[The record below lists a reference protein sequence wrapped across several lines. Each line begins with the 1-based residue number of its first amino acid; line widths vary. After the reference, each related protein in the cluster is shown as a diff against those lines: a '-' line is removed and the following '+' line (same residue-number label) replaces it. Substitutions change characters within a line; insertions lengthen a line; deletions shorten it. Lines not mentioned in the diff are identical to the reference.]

1 MADTTL
7 HIHLVSDSTGETVHQ
22 IARACVAQFPDV
34 RTIEHV
40 WTLVRSLNHVEAVF
54 AGLERNPG
62 ILLMSVVDADLR
74 AEFETRCTEKHIPH
88 VSVLDPVVDLLGQ
101 FLGQPSRN
109 RPGGQRKLDTAY
121 FNRMAAVDFAVSHDD
136 GLNMGDL
143 HDADILL
150 VGVSRTSK
158 TPTSMYLAHRGYKVA
173 NYALVPDVPFPQ
185 HYIDGLKLFIVGLTN
200 DPKRLSVV
208 RKTRQIAQSDEG
220 NTSYTDL
227 ELISGEVRDARR
239 LFARNKWP
247 VIDITRRSV
256 EETAAAVI
264 QLHTAWLEQRSA
276 EDPS

>member
-40 WTLVRSLNHVEAVF
+40 WTLVRSLNHVDAVF

-62 ILLMSVVDADLR
+62 ILMMSVVDSDLR
-74 AEFETRCTEKHIPH
+74 DEFEARCTEKHIPH

-173 NYALVPDVPFPQ
+173 NYALVPEVPFPM

-208 RKTRQIAQSDEG
+208 RKTRQIAQSDEN
-220 NTSYTDL
+220 NTSYTDF

-239 LFARNKWP
+239 LFARNQWP

-264 QLHTAWLEQRSA
+264 QLHTAWVEEQSA
-276 EDPS
+276 ETSS

>member
-40 WTLVRSLNHVEAVF
+40 WTLVRSLNHVDAVF

-62 ILLMSVVDADLR
+62 ILMMSVVDSDLR
-74 AEFETRCTEKHIPH
+74 DEFEARCAEKHIPH

-173 NYALVPDVPFPQ
+173 NYALVPEVPFPM

-208 RKTRQIAQSDEG
+208 RKTRQIAQSDEN
-220 NTSYTDL
+220 NTSYTDF

-239 LFARNKWP
+239 LFARNQWP

-264 QLHTAWLEQRSA
+264 QLHTAWVEEQSA
-276 EDPS
+276 ESSS

>member
-1 MADTTL
+1 MAETTL

-22 IARACVAQFPDV
+22 IARACIAQFPDV

-40 WTLVRSLNHVEAVF
+40 WTLVRSLNHVDAVF
-54 AGLERNPG
+54 TGLERNPG
-62 ILLMSVVDADLR
+62 ILLMSVVDSDLR
-74 AEFETRCTEKHIPH
+74 EEFERRCTEKHIPH

-121 FNRMAAVDFAVSHDD
+121 FDRMAAVDFAVSHDD

-173 NYALVPDVPFPQ
+173 NYALVPEVPFPQ
-185 HYIDGLKLFIVGLTN
+185 HYIDGLKLLIVGLTN

-239 LFARNKWP
+239 LFARNQWP

-264 QLHTAWLEQRSA
+264 QLHTAWLEEQSA

>member
-1 MADTTL
+1 MNESAL

-40 WTLVRSLNHVEAVF
+40 WTLVRSLNHVDAVF

-62 ILLMSVVDADLR
+62 ILMMSVVDSDLR
-74 AEFETRCTEKHIPH
+74 DEFEARCAEKHIPH

-173 NYALVPDVPFPQ
+173 NYALVPEVPFPM

-200 DPKRLSVV
+200 DPNRLSVV
-208 RKTRQIAQSDEG
+208 RKTRQIAQSDEN
-220 NTSYTDL
+220 NTSYTDF

-239 LFARNKWP
+239 LFARNQWP

-264 QLHTAWLEQRSA
+264 QLHTAWVEEQSA
-276 EDPS
+276 ESSS

>member
-62 ILLMSVVDADLR
+62 ILMMSVVDADLR

-121 FNRMAAVDFAVSHDD
+121 FNRMAAVDSAVSHDD

-239 LFARNKWP
+239 LFARNRWP

-264 QLHTAWLEQRSA
+264 QLHTAWLEEQAA

>member
-1 MADTTL
+1 MAETTL

-22 IARACVAQFPDV
+22 IARACIAQFPDV

-40 WTLVRSLNHVEAVF
+40 WTLVRSLNHVDAVF
-54 AGLERNPG
+54 TGLERNPG
-62 ILLMSVVDADLR
+62 ILLMSVVDSDLR
-74 AEFETRCTEKHIPH
+74 EEFERRCTEKHIPH

-121 FNRMAAVDFAVSHDD
+121 FDRMAAVDFAVSHDD

-173 NYALVPDVPFPQ
+173 NYALVPEVPFPQ

-239 LFARNKWP
+239 LFARNQWP

-264 QLHTAWLEQRSA
+264 QLHTAWLEEQSA

>member
-62 ILLMSVVDADLR
+62 ILMMSVVDADLR

-158 TPTSMYLAHRGYKVA
+158 KPTSMYLAHRGYKVA

-239 LFARNKWP
+239 LFARNQWP
-247 VIDITRRSV
+247 VIDITRRSI

-264 QLHTAWLEQRSA
+264 QLHTAWLEEQAA